1 MKKNTIAAI
10 VVMCLMLFGCSQTV
24 SAQGIPSSASGVY
37 LAPDKVCR
45 LVLARAAVDY
55 IKADLSCLSYSGA
68 ATAAS
73 WQLYAPGD
81 SACWPDSVAIPIDP
95 RQIDT
100 TEYVALRGYAG
111 STLNVLSGGPAAV
124 VNGGG
129 DEQSWTRIVLLPS
142 PYPYVGCSASPPAQT
157 WRDERVCRLTG
168 RLCGN

>member
-1 MKKNTIAAI
+1 MRTFLTILALA
-10 VVMCLMLFGCSQTV
+10 LAGCSQ
-24 SAQGIPSSASGVY
+24 SAMAQGIPSSASGVY

-45 LVLARAAVDY
+45 LILARTAVDY
-55 IKADLSCLSYSGA
+55 IRADLSCLSFGGA
-68 ATAAS
+68 ATAAT

-81 SACWPDSVAIPIDP
+81 SACWPDTVAIPIDP
-95 RQIDT
+95 RQIDA
-100 TEYVALRGYAG
+100 TEYVALRSYSG
-111 STLNVLSGGPAAV
+111 SVLNVLSGGPAAV

-142 PYPYVGCSASPPAQT
+142 PYPYAGCSATPPAQA